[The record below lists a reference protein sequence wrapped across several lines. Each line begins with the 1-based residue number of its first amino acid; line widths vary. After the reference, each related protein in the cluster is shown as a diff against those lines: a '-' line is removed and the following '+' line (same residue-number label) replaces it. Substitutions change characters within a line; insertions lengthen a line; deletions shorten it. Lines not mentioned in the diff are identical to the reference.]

1 MMSKGIVSFLLISFL
16 LFSCRE
22 GSAREL
28 LSNTRLTH
36 ICLANYET
44 EELNS
49 ALGQLVLE
57 IAQAAVEHECFFV
70 QPNITFTEGS
80 QSEKKENFSIS
91 LSNDVAYDSHTGEIR
106 MSKAMVFFL
115 SSLILGLFVAATYF
129 LKSRRQK
136 HIEYERN
143 MMTGLIDNVPDTIYF
158 KDLESKF
165 IRVNKSQAKLLGL
178 SNPEDAIGKSDF
190 DFFKHAQDAYNEEQ
204 EIIRTGVAVL
214 NQLHSIETDNGTKYM
229 SDTKIPLYDSS
240 HKCIGTVGITRD
252 ITDFKATEDSM
263 LESQSKFKALF
274 ENAPLAFFRL
284 DKDMR
289 VVEFNYRFRKM
300 FGYTEGD
307 LGKIVKADLLVD
319 PDLGS
324 LILDT
329 ILETKE
335 VTTEIMLKRKNGE
348 QFIANLTLALLEE
361 GFKEVAIE
369 GIVEDITMVAKAREE
384 LIKAKDRAIE
394 ADKLKS
400 LFLANMSHEIRTPM
414 NAIIGFTNMLR
425 EENLTSEEKNTFI
438 DVIQSNG
445 NALMSLIESIVDFSK
460 LEADQMTVSISEFNF
475 NPLFDAA
482 CDRTEKLLISEE
494 KSNIKMI
501 RSKGSEGEVRIQSDR
516 HRLNQVMNHLISNAI
531 KFTDE
536 GEIELGYKIIGDEL
550 DVYIRDTGIG
560 IQQNKL
566 DKIFD
571 RFTKVSSD
579 KNRLYGGT
587 GIGLTISKGLME
599 LMGGKIEVESK
610 IGKGSTFWLKMK
622 LKKEEHKS

>member
-1 MMSKGIVSFLLISFL
+1 
-16 LFSCRE
+16 
-22 GSAREL
+22 
-28 LSNTRLTH
+28 
-36 ICLANYET
+36 
-44 EELNS
+44 
-49 ALGQLVLE
+49 
-57 IAQAAVEHECFFV
+57 
-70 QPNITFTEGS
+70 
-80 QSEKKENFSIS
+80 
-91 LSNDVAYDSHTGEIR
+91 
-106 MSKAMVFFL
+106 
-115 SSLILGLFVAATYF
+115 
-129 LKSRRQK
+129 
-136 HIEYERN
+136 
-143 MMTGLIDNVPDTIYF
+143 
-158 KDLESKF
+158 
-165 IRVNKSQAKLLGL
+165 
-178 SNPEDAIGKSDF
+178 
-190 DFFKHAQDAYNEEQ
+190 
-204 EIIRTGVAVL
+204 
-214 NQLHSIETDNGTKYM
+214 
-229 SDTKIPLYDSS
+229 
-240 HKCIGTVGITRD
+240 
-252 ITDFKATEDSM
+252 
-263 LESQSKFKALF
+263 
-274 ENAPLAFFRL
+274 
-284 DKDMR
+284 
-289 VVEFNYRFRKM
+289 
-300 FGYTEGD
+300 
-307 LGKIVKADLLVD
+307 
-319 PDLGS
+319 
-324 LILDT
+324 
-329 ILETKE
+329 
-335 VTTEIMLKRKNGE
+335 
-348 QFIANLTLALLEE
+348 
-361 GFKEVAIE
+361 
-369 GIVEDITMVAKAREE
+369 
-384 LIKAKDRAIE
+384 
-394 ADKLKS
+394 
-400 LFLANMSHEIRTPM
+400 M